1 MTAAATRISLKDSW
15 HRHVSLSFRAA
26 RRKICVIF
34 IVEKVKPDSN
44 DNILFLPGV
53 TPWVIYVR
61 YTRLWRIHHWIL
73 WISFF
78 VTEFSARFVALL
90 GESHFFSL
98 NSVTFLTLIF
108 CSYNF
113 ALNSVNFLAPT
124 WSLKKTFCSSPL
136 YSKFPPTDFG
146 EMNNSSLILV
156 TKKRPMIYPK
166 LKNPSSYW
174 AKNLLVLQCN
184 GFENERHQQCMF
196 KCGPS
201 CPSSG

>member
-1 MTAAATRISLKDSW
+1 MVLTEAYMCAIPACEEFITEFCEFPF
-15 HRHVSLSFRAA
+15 LSPNSVHASSPFS
-26 RRKICVIF
+26 VNHIF
-34 IVEKVKPDSN
+34 
-44 DNILFLPGV
+44 F
-53 TPWVIYVR
+53 
-61 YTRLWRIHHWIL
+61 HWIQ
-73 WISFF
+73 W
-78 VTEFSARFVALL
+78 
-90 GESHFFSL
+90 HFWPWF
-98 NSVTFLTLIF
+98 F

-156 TKKRPMIYPK
+156 KKKRPMLSPK

>member
-1 MTAAATRISLKDSW
+1 MSTFDANT
-15 HRHVSLSFRAA
+15 
-26 RRKICVIF
+26 
-34 IVEKVKPDSN
+34 
-44 DNILFLPGV
+44 
-53 TPWVIYVR
+53 IYVR

-90 GESHFFSL
+90 GESHFFHWIQWH
-98 NSVTFLTLIF
+98 FWPWFF

-156 TKKRPMIYPK
+156 KKKRPMLSPK
-166 LKNPSSYW
+166 LKNTSSYS

>member
-1 MTAAATRISLKDSW
+1 MLGGGKMAT
-15 HRHVSLSFRAA
+15 VQAPF
-26 RRKICVIF
+26 
-34 IVEKVKPDSN
+34 SN
-44 DNILFLPGV
+44 TRYFLFCHQIQCTLCRPSRWI
-53 TPWVIYVR
+53 TFFF
-61 YTRLWRIHHWIL
+61 HWIQ
-73 WISFF
+73 W
-78 VTEFSARFVALL
+78 
-90 GESHFFSL
+90 HFWPWF
-98 NSVTFLTLIF
+98 F

-156 TKKRPMIYPK
+156 KKKRPMLSPK
-166 LKNPSSYW
+166 LKNTSSYS

>member
-1 MTAAATRISLKDSW
+1 MAQLCVTGWWIIKCQCMALLVDTSW
-15 HRHVSLSFRAA
+15 YWAYMCAIPACEEFITEFCEFPFLSPNSVHASSPFS
-26 RRKICVIF
+26 VNHIF
-34 IVEKVKPDSN
+34 
-44 DNILFLPGV
+44 F
-53 TPWVIYVR
+53 
-61 YTRLWRIHHWIL
+61 HWIQ
-73 WISFF
+73 W
-78 VTEFSARFVALL
+78 
-90 GESHFFSL
+90 HFWPWF
-98 NSVTFLTLIF
+98 F

-156 TKKRPMIYPK
+156 KKKRPMLSPK
-166 LKNPSSYW
+166 LKNTSSYS

>member
-1 MTAAATRISLKDSW
+1 MTIKTMTIMTMTIMTLTIMTMTIYY
-15 HRHVSLSFRAA
+15 
-26 RRKICVIF
+26 ICALYPP
-34 IVEKVKPDSN
+34 VKNS
-44 DNILFLPGV
+44 
-53 TPWVIYVR
+53 
-61 YTRLWRIHHWIL
+61 
-73 WISFF
+73 
-78 VTEFSARFVALL
+78 
-90 GESHFFSL
+90 SL
-98 NSVTFLTLIF
+98 NSVNFLFCHRIQCTLRRPSQWITFFFTEFSDIFWPWFF

-156 TKKRPMIYPK
+156 KKKRPMLSPK

>member
-1 MTAAATRISLKDSW
+1 MFFSFAIKVLERIFW
-15 HRHVSLSFRAA
+15 E
-26 RRKICVIF
+26 IF
-34 IVEKVKPDSN
+34 IKLFIYSMHICALYPLVKNSSLN
-44 DNILFLPGV
+44 LVNFLFFH
-53 TPWVIYVR
+53 
-61 YTRLWRIHHWIL
+61 RIQCMLFCPSRWI
-73 WISFF
+73 
-78 VTEFSARFVALL
+78 T
-90 GESHFFSL
+90 FFSL

-156 TKKRPMIYPK
+156 KKKRPMLSPK
-166 LKNPSSYW
+166 LKNPSSYS